1 MHGKSGCF
9 ALQKSRFRNAKT
21 KLPFFFR
28 IIFTRL
34 RVFFRVSIR
43 ISMDSRKPRNPMRT
57 SLYLAAKS
65 ATPHALHIAPPTLY
79 IKRRRAPRIERA
91 LFADV

>member
-9 ALQKSRFRNAKT
+9 ATQNSRFRNAKM

-34 RVFFRVSIR
+34 RVFLKLSSRTSR
-43 ISMDSRKPRNPMRT
+43 DSRRNRNPMQAC
-57 SLYLAAKS
+57 LPFAAKG
-65 ATPHALHIAPPTLY
+65 ATPHA
-79 IKRRRAPRIERA
+79 
-91 LFADV
+91 

>member
-21 KLPFFFR
+21 KLPFFFG

-34 RVFFRVSIR
+34 RVFLKLS
-43 ISMDSRKPRNPMRT
+43 SRTSRESRRTRNPMRT
-57 SLYLAAKS
+57 SFYLAGKGA
-65 ATPHALHIAPPTLY
+65 APHALRIAPTNL
-79 IKRRRAPRIERA
+79 IHKKKARSTNRAR
-91 LFADV
+91 LVC

>member
-28 IIFTRL
+28 IIFTKL
-34 RVFFRVSIR
+34 RVFFRVSTR
-43 ISMDSRKPRNPMRT
+43 ISREFRRNRNPMRT
-57 SLYLAAKS
+57 SFYLAAKG
-65 ATPHALHIAPPTLY
+65 ATPHALHIAPTNL
-79 IKRRRAPRIERA
+79 IHKKKARSTNRAR
-91 LFADV
+91 LVC

>member
-9 ALQKSRFRNAKT
+9 ALQKSCFRNAKT

-34 RVFFRVSIR
+34 RVFFRVSTR
-43 ISMDSRKPRNPMRT
+43 ISRESRRNRNPMQAC
-57 SLYLAAKS
+57 LPFAAKG
-65 ATPHALHIAPPTLY
+65 ATPHALHIATTNL
-79 IKRRRAPRIERA
+79 IHKKKAHSTNGVR
-91 LFADV
+91 LVC

>member
-34 RVFFRVSIR
+34 RVFFRVSTR
-43 ISMDSRKPRNPMRT
+43 ISRESRRTRTLCKPA
-57 SLYLAAKS
+57 SLSLPKVQHPSPY
-65 ATPHALHIAPPTLY
+65 T
-79 IKRRRAPRIERA
+79 
-91 LFADV
+91 